1 MNFEIVF
8 INFCA
13 LSTAKGM
20 TVNMKQIKNMLFTS
34 KIYSSTGLTVQELN
48 VLSYITLLT
57 SALKEATLK
66 IDQLQLNV
74 LTLDQE
80 VRLLKERNDSTNAE

>member
-20 TVNMKQIKNMLFTS
+20 TVNMKQIKNMLLGISIILVT
-34 KIYSSTGLTVQELN
+34 ILIH
-48 VLSYITLLT
+48 LSIETLLIT
-57 SALKEATLK
+57 DF
-66 IDQLQLNV
+66 IVIIGFIFV
-74 LTLDQE
+74 LIGYSLE
-80 VRLLKERNDSTNAE
+80 NNNKSNNK